1 MKLGP
6 LVIPIHSLIFCL
18 SLLAAFVVLRMVER
32 PGART
37 ERAFWWIL
45 AVGLITARLVFV
57 LRYLPAYAERVET
70 IFDIRDLGFDALAGV
85 VSAACVATVFL
96 LRSRAIRKPLAAG
109 IAAGV
114 LAWGVATAA
123 ADSSGAVQTMP
134 AISLANVSGGVEP
147 LSGGDGKPTI
157 VNLWATW
164 CPPCQA
170 EMPVLAQAQSE
181 NPGIHLVFVNQ
192 GETRQNVAE
201 YVEAHGMRL
210 QHSLLDPSL
219 QVARAVGAVGYPT
232 TLFYDA
238 NGRLLDVHLG
248 SFSKAT
254 LQLAMEKF
262 YASAQTP
269 P

>member
-1 MKLGP
+1 MKVGP
-6 LVIPIHSLIFCL
+6 LVIPVHTLIFCL
-18 SLLAAFVVLRMVER
+18 SLLVAFVVLRMVER

-37 ERAFWWIL
+37 ERAFWWVL
-45 AVGLITARLVFV
+45 AAGLVTARLVFV
-57 LRYLPAYAERVET
+57 LRYLPAYTERVGT
-70 IFDIRDLGFDALAGV
+70 IFDIRDLGFDAVAGLV
-85 VSAACVATVFL
+85 AAACVATVFF
-96 LRSRAIRKPLAAG
+96 LRARAMRKPLAVG

-114 LAWGVATAA
+114 FAWGVATAA
-123 ADSSGAVQTMP
+123 ADSSRAVQTVP
-134 AISLANVSGGVEP
+134 AISLANVNGGVEP
-147 LSGGDGKPTI
+147 LSAGDGKATI

-192 GETRQNVAE
+192 GETRQNVKE
-201 YVEAHGMRL
+201 YVEAHGMQL

-254 LQLAMEKF
+254 FQLAMEKY
-262 YASAQTP
+262 YASDKP
-269 P
+269 PQ

>member
-1 MKLGP
+1 M
-6 LVIPIHSLIFCL
+6 LV
-18 SLLAAFVVLRMVER
+18 AFVVLRLVER
-32 PGART
+32 QGARS

-45 AVGLITARLVFV
+45 ATGLIAARLVFV
-57 LRYLPAYAERVET
+57 LRYLPAYTERVDT
-70 IFDIRDLGFDALAGV
+70 MFDIRDLGFDAVAGL
-85 VSAACVATVFL
+85 VSAACVTIVFL
-96 LRSRAIRKPLAAG
+96 LRSRALRKPLAAG
-109 IAAGV
+109 IAAGAF
-114 LAWGVATAA
+114 AWGVATAA
-123 ADSSGAVQTMP
+123 VGVSGAVQTMP
-134 AISLANVSGGVEP
+134 AISLANVNGGVEP
-147 LSGGDGKPTI
+147 LSAGDGKPTI

-170 EMPVLAQAQSE
+170 EMPVLAQAQAE

-201 YVEAHGMRL
+201 YVEAHGMQL

-254 LQLAMEKF
+254 FQLAMQQF
-262 YASAQTP
+262 YAPAKTP
-269 P
+269 Q

>member
-6 LVIPIHSLIFCL
+6 FVIPVHALIFCL
-18 SLLAAFVVLRMVER
+18 SVFVAFVVLRMVER
-32 PGART
+32 RGART
-37 ERAFWWIL
+37 ERAFWWML
-45 AVGLITARLVFV
+45 AAGLFTARMVFV
-57 LRYLPAYAERVET
+57 LRYLPAYTERVDT
-70 IFDIRDLGFDALAGV
+70 IFDIRDLGFDALSGLVA
-85 VSAACVATVFL
+85 AACVGTVFL

-109 IAAGV
+109 IAAGAF
-114 LAWGVATAA
+114 AWGVATAA
-123 ADSSGAVQTMP
+123 ADFSGEVRTVP
-134 AISLANVSGGVEP
+134 VISLASVNGDVEP
-147 LSGGDGKPTI
+147 LSASDGKPTI

-164 CPPCQA
+164 YPPCQA

-192 GETRQNVAE
+192 GETRQHVQA
-201 YVEAHGMRL
+201 YVEARGMRL

-238 NGRLLDVHLG
+238 HGRLLDVHLG
-248 SFSKAT
+248 PFSKAT
-254 LQLAMEKF
+254 FQRAVQQF
-262 YASAQTP
+262 YASAATP